1 MSDKITINTHD
12 WGIKQKIERNGKMK
26 IAFKLNK
33 EESEGYKAWAQ
44 VVKPAEVAEDDFVKS
59 IFLQGIVSINEHAKN
74 LVEREVAKKKLEQQK
89 LESATPVVYSGNEQP
104 KV

>member
-89 LESATPVVYSGNEQP
+89 LESTAPVVNSDNEQS

>member
-1 MSDKITINTHD
+1 MSDKIRINTHD

-44 VVKPAEVAEDDFVKS
+44 VVKPAEVSEDDFVKS
-59 IFLQGIVSINEHAKN
+59 IFLQGIVSINEHAKT

-89 LESATPVVYSGNEQP
+89 LESVTPVVNSDNEQP